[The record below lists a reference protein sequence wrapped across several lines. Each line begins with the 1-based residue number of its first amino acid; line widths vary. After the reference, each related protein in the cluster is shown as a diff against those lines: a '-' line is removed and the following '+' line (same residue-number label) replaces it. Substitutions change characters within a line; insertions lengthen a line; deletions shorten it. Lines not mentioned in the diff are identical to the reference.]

1 MSVLIIAEHDHN
13 TLHLSTIAAINA
25 ASQLTKQ
32 ITVLVMGFNCNTVAT
47 LVATTQ
53 FVTKVLYLD
62 HINYKHLLAE
72 NIVPVII
79 KIISKNLNYYKYI
92 LCSATAFGKNILPR
106 VAACL
111 DVEQISEVTKI
122 VSSDT
127 FERFIYSGN
136 AIQIVKLFCDIKCLT
151 IRMRYFIDQFV
162 NAKNTNIAII
172 DQLDP
177 ANFIANTVLENRVK
191 FLEFIKSNQQLELTT
206 AKIVVAGG
214 RGLQNKDNFILI
226 GELANKLNAAIGATR
241 TAVNA
246 GFIAN
251 DAQIGF
257 SGKTIAPDLYIAIG
271 ISGAVQHI
279 SGIKDSKVIVAINMD
294 ENAPI
299 FQFANYK
306 IVGDLFKVV
315 PELIA
320 QL

>member
-1 MSVLIIAEHDHN
+1 MGQKPEL
-13 TLHLSTIAAINA
+13 
-25 ASQLTKQ
+25 
-32 ITVLVMGFNCNTVAT
+32 LV
-47 LVATTQ
+47 
-53 FVTKVLYLD
+53 
-62 HINYKHLLAE
+62 
-72 NIVPVII
+72 
-79 KIISKNLNYYKYI
+79 
-92 LCSATAFGKNILPR
+92 
-106 VAACL
+106 
-111 DVEQISEVTKI
+111 
-122 VSSDT
+122 
-127 FERFIYSGN
+127 
-136 AIQIVKLFCDIKCLT
+136 
-151 IRMRYFIDQFV
+151 
-162 NAKNTNIAII
+162 
-172 DQLDP
+172 
-177 ANFIANTVLENRVK
+177 
-191 FLEFIKSNQQLELTT
+191 LTT

-299 FQFANYK
+299 FQIANYK